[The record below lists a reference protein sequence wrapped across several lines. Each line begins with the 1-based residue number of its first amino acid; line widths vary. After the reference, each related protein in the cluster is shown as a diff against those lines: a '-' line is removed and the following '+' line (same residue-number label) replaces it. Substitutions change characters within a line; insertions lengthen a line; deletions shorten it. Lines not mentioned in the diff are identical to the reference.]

1 VTVRVGINGFGRMG
15 RALYRASLARDLGID
30 VVAINELGS
39 LPTMAGLL
47 ARDSV
52 YGRLGREVKAGQD
65 EIIVDGRSVAYLSER
80 EPGAL
85 PWSDLGVEVAVDA
98 TGRFRTRDTAA
109 AHLDAG
115 ARRVVVSAPCKD
127 ADATIVLGVNQDEFD
142 PSRHQVVSNASC
154 TTNCLAPMIKVLDE
168 NFGVE
173 QGFITTV
180 HAYTGD
186 QMLVDGPHK
195 DPRRARAAGIN
206 IVPTSTGAA
215 RATGLVL
222 PVVEGRL
229 DGMALRVPVPDGS
242 ITDLVAWVSRP
253 VTPEEVNGA
262 FRSAAGSGLAG
273 IIEYS
278 DEPLVSSDILGASA
292 SCVFDSGLTMAAQR
306 LVKVFGWY
314 DNEWGYANRLGEL
327 TALVGRA

>member
-1 VTVRVGINGFGRMG
+1 MG
-15 RALYRASLARDLGID
+15 RALYRASLERDLGID

-65 EIIVDGRSVAYLSER
+65 EIIVDGRSVAYVSEK
-80 EPGAL
+80 EPAAL
-85 PWSDLGVEVAVDA
+85 PWRDLDVEVAVDA
-98 TGRFRTRDTAA
+98 TGRFRTRDSAA

-115 ARRVVVSAPCKD
+115 AARVVVSAPCKD
-127 ADATIVLGVNQDEFD
+127 ADATIVLGVNQEEFD

-154 TTNCLAPMIKVLDE
+154 TTNCLAPMIKVLHE

-195 DPRRARAAGIN
+195 DARRARAAAVN

-229 DGMALRVPVPDGS
+229 DGAALRVPVPDGS
-242 ITDLVAWVSRP
+242 ITDLVAWVFRP
-253 VTPEEVNGA
+253 VTAEEINES
-262 FRSAAGSGLAG
+262 FRDAAGGSLAG

-278 DEPLVSSDILGASA
+278 DEPLVSSDIIGAAA
-292 SCVFDSGLTMAAQR
+292 SCVFDSGLTMAARQ
-306 LVKVFGWY
+306 LVKIYGWY

-327 TALVGRA
+327 AALVGGAQRR